1 MAKVKV
7 LKITPIGDILVV
19 VNINEL
25 PTLEELKALVGSDR
39 RLFSITPK
47 ISGVWCLDTIASTDP
62 GDLDWVRSVLET
74 SYAQALVSTTPAPVK
89 ETQKPSIVKWV
100 VGAAALAG
108 VVYCYT
114 KNNG

>member
-25 PTLEELKALVGSDR
+25 PTLEELKAVVGSDR

-62 GDLDWVRSVLET
+62 VDLDWVGSVLET
-74 SYAQALVSTTPAPVK
+74 SYTQALGSTTPAPVK
-89 ETQKPSIVKWV
+89 ETQKSSLTKWV
-100 VGAAALAG
+100 VGAAALAA
-108 VVYCYT
+108 VVYCCT
-114 KNNG
+114 KNNS